1 MIDNLNQEEVY
12 GVNYPKDRVKG
23 YSIKQLENGLK
34 GARSW
39 NQWKN
44 NIKNRYAFFTPK
56 EISIENN
63 DYFEVRLPML
73 SA

>member
-1 MIDNLNQEEVY
+1 VISSDEPLKIHIRATEEEVIVLNNKT
-12 GVNYPKDRVKG
+12 GTPSQTASHKV
-23 YSIKQLENGLK
+23 GLD
-34 GARSW
+34 
-39 NQWKN
+39 